1 VYIEAVFTP
10 RLTIIPLTTDQ
21 LVMYLEREMDFY
33 RLVGPASREI
43 LTDTLKRAIGM
54 KLKRMAAAP
63 RQDLL
68 WLTYWLIKV
77 PPDGF
82 GAGMIGYK
90 GAPDERGEVEIG
102 YGIDSA
108 YGNRGYMTEA
118 VEGMIGWAFRDS
130 RCNRI
135 LAPDTLRSNL
145 ASNRVLKKVG
155 MRVYEEKEDS
165 VSWCLDRDQKSVT

>member
-1 VYIEAVFTP
+1 MHIEAVFTP
-10 RLTIIPLTTDQ
+10 RLVLLPLTADQ
-21 LVMYLEREMDFY
+21 LEIYLEREMDFY
-33 RLVGPASREI
+33 CLVGPASREI

-54 KLKRMAAAP
+54 KLERMAAAP
-63 RQDLL
+63 RRDLP

-108 YGNRGYMTEA
+108 YRNRGYMTEA
-118 VEGMIGWAFRDS
+118 VEGMISWAFRDS
-130 RCNRI
+130 RCTRI

-145 ASNRVLKKVG
+145 ASNRVLNKVG
-155 MRVYEEKEDS
+155 MRVYEEKVDS
-165 VSWCLDRDQKSVT
+165 LSWSLDRDQGSVI